1 MKFRGL
7 GNTRGS
13 SRPLSLGESES
24 DLVTSLRGEDESDRL
39 ASLGLLILLVRLHG
53 ASRIAFSTHL
63 E

>member
-13 SRPLSLGESES
+13 SVSTLSMGESES
-24 DLVTSLRGEDESDRL
+24 DLVTSLRGEDESERL
-39 ASLGLLILLVRLHG
+39 ASLGLLLLARLHG
-53 ASRIAFSTHL
+53 ASRMALSTHL